1 VFLPVHDDP
10 EHLGVDYELYR
21 APLIYTWKKKIA

>member
-21 APLIYTWKKKIA
+21 APLLYT